1 MSTIEALQ
9 AAADAMRRSD
19 LDYCAAH
26 QVEQIT
32 DAEWDAALEA
42 AEDALED
49 AMEVSD
55 AR

>member
-1 MSTIEALQ
+1 MTTNEAL
-9 AAADAMRRSD
+9 AMAVDVLRRADPA
-19 LDYCAAH
+19 YCAAH